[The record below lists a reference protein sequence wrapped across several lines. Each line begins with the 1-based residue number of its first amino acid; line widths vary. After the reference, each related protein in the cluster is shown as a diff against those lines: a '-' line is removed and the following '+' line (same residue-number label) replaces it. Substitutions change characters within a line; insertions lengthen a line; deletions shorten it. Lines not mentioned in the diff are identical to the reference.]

1 MAKKL
6 ANKILVIGWDAAE
19 WSIIEPL
26 IQQGKMPALQ
36 RLMSEGV
43 YGRLKTLDPPLS
55 PMLWTSI
62 ATGVRADKHGVCGF
76 VEPIPTGEGLRPV
89 TSTSRK
95 VKAIWNMFTQEN
107 LKSNVVAWWPSNPVE
122 QINGVMVSNLYQ
134 VATKAA
140 REDWKMS
147 DGTIHPKEKEEEMM
161 EFRVHPH
168 EITLNMVAPFV
179 PNIVEDIELRKDKRV
194 ASVIK
199 IIANAASVHAAS
211 THLME
216 NTEWDFMAVYHDAID
231 HFCHTAM
238 RYHPPLRKHIDE
250 KEFDNFQHVVE
261 AGYQFH
267 DMMLERTLELI
278 DDQTTVIL
286 LSDHGFYSD
295 HRRPLQIPKEPS
307 GPAAEH
313 SPYGVIVMKGPGIKN
328 TGEEIT
334 GASVIDITPTI
345 LALSGL
351 PIGNDMEGK
360 ALTYAF
366 SEDIQP
372 EFIPSW
378 EEKEGFS
385 GMHDKNVIEDPWA
398 AQEALQQL
406 VELGYIEAMDD
417 NKLEQVAK
425 AKLESDYYVARN
437 MIDGGR
443 LKEAIPILE
452 RIFAE
457 SSVIRYGQRLAFA
470 YLSLKRYD
478 KVAEVIARLKEVE
491 KTDLED
497 LKKKAQEKNPKDPFL
512 NKEFEEPNYLDFIE
526 GLMLLALNKPGKALP
541 LLEKVQ
547 QKNPNSLDVALNIA
561 KIHKLRKSY
570 SKAEKQYIK
579 ALAIDERN
587 AAAHHGLGICL
598 LRQNKYDIAIDEFL
612 SALESNFYMPSVH
625 YHLGEAL
632 YKVGDFSEAAEAF
645 EVAIHLA
652 PGMTKAHKWLFE
664 IYTDK
669 LNDTEK
675 ASKQKEFLDNN
686 IKGEIVVVTGL
697 PKTGSSLMMEM
708 LQVGG
713 MPILVDDIETND
725 KSPKKTMEFAK
736 VNLIQKDISWM
747 VDARGKAV
755 KMIVQLLNYLPPNYN
770 YKVIQMNRDISELM
784 MSQQVHLGKKAT
796 PETLPLKLF
805 NNYLSQLSKLNTWV
819 EAQPNVQVLKVEFDD
834 LIENPIE
841 QAEIIADFLG
851 EELDFNSMAK
861 VINPELIKIKKK

>member
-6 ANKILVIGWDAAE
+6 ASKILVIGWDAAE
-19 WSIIEPL
+19 WSVIEPL

-36 RLMSEGV
+36 KLMSEGV

-76 VEPIPTGEGLRPV
+76 VEPVPTGEGLRPV

-107 LKSNVVAWWPSNPVE
+107 LKTNVVSWWPSNPVE
-122 QINGVMVSNLYQ
+122 EINGVMVSNLYQ
-134 VATKAA
+134 VATKAS
-140 REDWKMS
+140 REDWKMP
-147 DGTIHPKEKEEEMM
+147 DGTIHPKEREEEMK

-194 ASVIK
+194 ASIIK

-216 NTEWDFMAVYHDAID
+216 NTEWDFMGIYHDAID

-238 RYHPPLRKHIDE
+238 RYHPPLRKHINE
-250 KEFDNFQHVVE
+250 KEFENFKHVVE
-261 AGYQFH
+261 SGYQFH

-334 GASVIDITPTI
+334 GASIIDITPTI

-351 PIGNDMEGK
+351 PLGSDMEGK
-360 ALTYAF
+360 SLTYAF
-366 SEDIQP
+366 SEEIQL

-378 EEKEGFS
+378 EEREGFS
-385 GMHDKNVIEDPWA
+385 GMHDKNAVEDPWA

-406 VELGYIEAMDD
+406 VELGYIDKMDD
-417 NKLEQVAK
+417 DKLEMVAK
-425 AKLESDYYVARN
+425 SKLESDYYVARN
-437 MIDGGR
+437 MVDGGR
-443 LKEAIPILE
+443 LKEAILIFE
-452 RIFAE
+452 RIFTE

-470 YLSLKRYD
+470 YLNLKRYD
-478 KVAEVIARLKEVE
+478 KVGEIITQLKELE
-491 KTDLED
+491 RKDLEET
-497 LKKKAQEKNPKDPFL
+497 KKKVKEKNPEDPFL
-512 NKEFEEPNYLDFIE
+512 NKEFEEPNYLEYIE

-547 QKNPNSLDVALNIA
+547 KKNPNSLDIALNIA
-561 KIHKLRKSY
+561 KIHKLRKNF

-587 AAAHHGLGICL
+587 SIAHHGLGISF
-598 LRQNKYDIAIDEFL
+598 LRQNKVDAAIDEFL
-612 SALESNFYMPSVH
+612 LALESNFYMPSVH

-632 YKVGDFSEAAEAF
+632 YKVEEYQQAAEAF
-645 EVAIHLA
+645 EMAIHLA
-652 PGMTKAHKWLFE
+652 PGMTKAHKWLLE
-664 IYTDK
+664 IYSDK
-669 LNDTEK
+669 LGDHEN
-675 ASKQKEFLDNN
+675 ALRHKEFLNNN
-686 IKGEIVVVTGL
+686 IKGEIIVVTGL
-697 PKTGSSLMMEM
+697 PKTGSSLMMQILEA
-708 LQVGG
+708 GG
-713 MPILVDDIETND
+713 TPILIDDVELKGTKKN
-725 KSPKKTMEFAK
+725 KSMEFAK
-736 VNLIQKDISWM
+736 VNLIQKDTSWM
-747 VDARGKAV
+747 IDARGKAI
-755 KMIVQLLNYLPPNYN
+755 KMVVQLLNYLPVDYN

-796 PETLPLKLF
+796 PDTLPLKLF
-805 NNYLSQLSKLNTWV
+805 NNYLSQLNKLNVWI
-819 EAQPNVQVLKVEFDD
+819 EAQPNVQLLKVEFDD
-834 LIENPIE
+834 LIENPTE
-841 QAEIIADFLG
+841 QAEIIADFIG
-851 EELDFNSMAK
+851 EDMDLNAMIQ
-861 VINPELIKIKKK
+861 VINHDLVKVRKK